1 MSETYRY
8 APAERP
14 LFAGSPFTPA
24 HSRRRRLLYLVTG
37 AIVSI
42 GSTFPNALTT
52 VNVATISG
60 SLGLYVAEASIL
72 PAVYVALNASANLT
86 LVKARAQF
94 GIPQVTAALLILYA
108 LAAALQLAVP
118 VLASAVLTRA
128 VNGVAAAGLVTLGV
142 YYMMQA
148 LPAAARPL
156 GLVAGIGLPQI
167 GTPLARLV
175 PVDLLASDHWRGL
188 HLIELAAALAI
199 LALIIVV
206 RLPPSERSRAF
217 EPLDLL
223 TIGLA
228 TAGMLAFTEVLG
240 LGRLYWWTDAPGIGV
255 ALAAAIVLLAGAAII
270 EACRARPLVHLEWI
284 GTPGILRFAGVAS
297 IVRIALAEQTYG
309 TVGLL
314 TAGGLTNDQLHTLF
328 ALVAL
333 AMAAGIVVAA
343 ATLSERRLPWQIM
356 IALLIIALGAAIDSN
371 ATFLTRPPE
380 LYLSQALIGFGT
392 TLFAGPALVYG
403 FMRMIQRGGDYL
415 VSFVVLFSTTQNV
428 GGLMGS
434 ALLGTLQ
441 TLWARNASNVFAA
454 QISVGDPQAAGRLAG
469 GSTALAAA
477 ITDPAQRAAQGAGLL
492 GQAIAREAAI
502 VAFNDTFHLVEML
515 ALATAGFL
523 AVSIGV
529 GIWRRRTSSKAAA

>member
-14 LFAGSPFTPA
+14 LFAGSPFTPV
-24 HSRRRRLLYLVTG
+24 HSGHRRLIYLITG
-37 AIVSI
+37 VIVSI
-42 GSTFPNALTT
+42 SSTFPNALTT
-52 VNVATISG
+52 VNVGTISG

-94 GIPQVTAALLILYA
+94 GIPQVTGVLLILYV

-118 VLASAVLTRA
+118 VLATAVLARA
-128 VNGVAAAGLVTLGV
+128 VNGLAAAGLVTLGI

-148 LPAAARPL
+148 LPPEARPL

-167 GTPLARLV
+167 GTPLARLI

-199 LALIIVV
+199 LALITLV
-206 RLPPSERSRAF
+206 RLPPSERSQAF
-217 EPLDLL
+217 EPIDLV

-228 TAGMLAFTEVLG
+228 TAGMLAFTAALG
-240 LGRLYWWTDAPGIGV
+240 LGRLYWWTDAPQIGV
-255 ALAAAIVLLAGAAII
+255 ALAAAIVLLSGAAII

-284 GTPGILRFAGVAS
+284 GTLGIVRFAGVAL

-309 TVGLL
+309 SVGLL

-356 IALLIIALGAAIDSN
+356 VASLIIALGAAIDSN
-371 ATFLTRPPE
+371 ATSLTRPPE
-380 LYLSQALIGFGT
+380 LYLSQSLIGFGT

-403 FMRMIQRGGDYL
+403 FLRMIQRGGDHL

-441 TLWARNASNVFAA
+441 TIWTRNASNVFAA
-454 QISVGDPQAAGRLAG
+454 QISVGDPQASARLGG
-469 GSTALAAA
+469 GSAALSAV

-492 GQAIAREAAI
+492 GQSIAREGSI
-502 VAFNDTFHLVEML
+502 VAFNDTFHLVETL
-515 ALATAGFL
+515 ALATAGYL
-523 AVSIGV
+523 AVHIGV
-529 GIWRRRTSSKAAA
+529 GIWRRRTSSKVAA